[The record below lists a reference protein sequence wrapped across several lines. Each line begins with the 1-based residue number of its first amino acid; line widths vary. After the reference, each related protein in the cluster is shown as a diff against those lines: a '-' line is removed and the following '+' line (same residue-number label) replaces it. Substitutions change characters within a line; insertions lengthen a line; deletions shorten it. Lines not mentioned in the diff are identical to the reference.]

1 MNKNIKSLAQ
11 FKEKELPKLAIWFY
25 PMNLSLQPVT
35 QREYKW
41 GKSLGPKRLREY
53 LYSRGFMRKS
63 LADLFNINCLNIPL
77 NSPPGE
83 SPELEEGLGKV
94 SMSHCSNALVIA
106 WANINI
112 GLDIERIDRCFNYR
126 LLVDKYFLENEKKLF
141 SECNPYESKIKALSL
156 WILKE
161 ASIKY
166 QRGRIYK
173 NIRDWEV
180 KGNYVFNKINN
191 KRLNSYQFDFHY
203 WKIGLVMEEKL
214 NCKFPIICVR

>member
-83 SPELEEGLGKV
+83 SPELEEKPPPK
-94 SMSHCSNALVIA
+94 ST
-106 WANINI
+106 
-112 GLDIERIDRCFNYR
+112 CF
-126 LLVDKYFLENEKKLF
+126 
-141 SECNPYESKIKALSL
+141 S
-156 WILKE
+156 
-161 ASIKY
+161 
-166 QRGRIYK
+166 
-173 NIRDWEV
+173 
-180 KGNYVFNKINN
+180 
-191 KRLNSYQFDFHY
+191 
-203 WKIGLVMEEKL
+203 
-214 NCKFPIICVR
+214 VRRARSA